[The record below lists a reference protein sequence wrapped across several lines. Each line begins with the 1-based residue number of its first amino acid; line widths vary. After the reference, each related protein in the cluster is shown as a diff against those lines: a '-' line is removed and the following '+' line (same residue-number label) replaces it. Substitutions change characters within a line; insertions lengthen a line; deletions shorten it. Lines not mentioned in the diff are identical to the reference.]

1 MLIFFA
7 SAVVVAESKV
17 GHPFWSFQN
26 NFNLGYLSQN
36 PTKRT
41 FSLETP
47 YDFVI
52 MPETNPNAPPRPD
65 SLLNPSDALKHLEE
79 YPRGDGLSLQ
89 ELMDS
94 RKNGGLTYNDFL
106 VLPGHINFPAS
117 DVSLQSKWVFLR
129 GRNNSDFVL
138 MTVDTQSYQEHRSQH
153 PLPLF
158 SYGHRY

>member
-1 MLIFFA
+1 
-7 SAVVVAESKV
+7 
-17 GHPFWSFQN
+17 
-26 NFNLGYLSQN
+26 
-36 PTKRT
+36 
-41 FSLETP
+41 
-47 YDFVI
+47 